1 MAVSLAVSLAVFV
14 RCVCL
19 HGAEVSNF
27 PFRIGTLA
35 RMFVVIASL
44 ACTWTAPAQDSALI
58 GGAVRDAS
66 VVDCPRGG
74 AYLVTIPNV
83 LGASGVAFDGNAIL
97 ACAPEQV
104 ADGVERQVVR
114 AVAIAGRTTGPEV
127 ASLETGAQA
136 AVDIAVSADGVVAIA
151 DAGGAVRI
159 IGRDGS
165 QREIGRGVLERPSG
179 IAWVGRDIAVS
190 DARLRAVIVFGT
202 DGTERRR
209 LGVGGAGVHG
219 TGVGS
224 MGEPRGLHAADDGTV
239 FVADR
244 LLDCIWRIAADGTMV
259 RLGERGSNPGQ
270 FRSPR
275 DVVVRERGGTR
286 CILVADELNHRVQI
300 VDDAG
305 RHLGFFGMHAL
316 IPRQGEG
323 RIHYPVSL
331 ALAPDGESLAVAEA
345 FEDRVQVFRLTGEPD
360 EIDPST
366 TSPDFISSHFGAES
380 GCAADLLALLDVET
394 QGVALLDA
402 RRTPPIHISIIGGA
416 GASPGRFVEVSA
428 LAVDPNGA
436 RVWIADA
443 GRSRI
448 DVYAADWDR
457 DKSPTVDMF
466 IPRLARSVDLVAL
479 AGRLPVPEGRVGL
492 RVPLVTDVAFGGGR
506 AYLLDDANLAVL
518 GCDQGLLA
526 GEVWSLPSAARAP
539 SEIAVAADGRIAV
552 ADPIARRVFLRAV
565 DGGWSELDR
574 LGDTSFRR
582 PSGVAFDAAGRLVVA
597 DGAADHC
604 IAADSEGRHRIVG
617 ERGILDEQFHDP
629 QSICT
634 SPLGL
639 IVVDRGN
646 HRFQR
651 FGEHFAWNLTGSMG
665 RYYDRKRR
673 GSPGGLPRLTPPPAA
688 GSPATSGGGA

>member
-1 MAVSLAVSLAVFV
+1 
-14 RCVCL
+14 
-19 HGAEVSNF
+19 
-27 PFRIGTLA
+27 
-35 RMFVVIASL
+35 MFAAIASI
-44 ACTWTAPAQDSALI
+44 ACAWTAPLQDSALI
-58 GGAVRDAS
+58 VGAVQRAVGD
-66 VVDCPRGG
+66 DCPRGG

-104 ADGVERQVVR
+104 SDGVERQVVR
-114 AVAIAGRTTGPEV
+114 AVAIAGRTAGPET

-136 AVDIAVSADGVVAIA
+136 AVDIAVSPDGVVAIA
-151 DAGGAVRI
+151 DGGGAVRL

-179 IAWVGRDIAVS
+179 IAWFGGDIAVS
-190 DARLRAVIVFGT
+190 DARLRAVVVLAT

-209 LGVGGAGVHG
+209 LGVDG
-219 TGVGS
+219 TGVGR
-224 MGEPRGLHAADDGTV
+224 MGEPRGLHAAADGTV

-244 LLDCIWRIAADGTMV
+244 LFDCIWRIAADGTMA

-443 GRSRI
+443 GRDRI
-448 DVYAADWDR
+448 DVYATAWDR
-457 DKSPTVDMF
+457 EKPPSVDMF
-466 IPRLARSVDLVAL
+466 IPRLARSVDLAAL
-479 AGRLPVPEGRVGL
+479 SRRLPVPAGRYGL
-492 RVPLVTDVAFGGGR
+492 RVPLVADIAIRDDRAF
-506 AYLLDDANLAVL
+506 LLDDANLAVL
-518 GCDQGLLA
+518 ACDRGLRE
-526 GEVWSLPSAARAP
+526 GQVWPLPSAARAP
-539 SEIAVAADGRIAV
+539 AEIAVADDGRIAV
-552 ADPIARRVFLRAV
+552 ADPIARRVFLRGA
-565 DGGWSELDR
+565 DGVWSELDR
-574 LGDTSFRR
+574 LGDTLFRR

-597 DGAADHC
+597 DGAADTC
-604 IAADSEGRHRIVG
+604 IAADADGRYRSVG
-617 ERGILDEQFHDP
+617 ERGVLDEQFFDP
-629 QSICT
+629 QSICA

-673 GSPGGLPRLTPPPAA
+673 GSPGGPPRLTPPPPP
-688 GSPATSGGGA
+688 GSSAPPGLSSPSGGGA